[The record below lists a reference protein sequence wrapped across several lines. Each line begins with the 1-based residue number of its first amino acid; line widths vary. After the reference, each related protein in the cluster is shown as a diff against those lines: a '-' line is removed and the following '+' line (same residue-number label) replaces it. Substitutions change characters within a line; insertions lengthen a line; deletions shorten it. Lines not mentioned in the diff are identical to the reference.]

1 MRENPNHCEGW
12 SMNNIRQLNPPAE
25 PDREL
30 VERAIV
36 RVLEIAQH
44 HGITSADFIQMMDSG
59 IRISDFLNAMNVF
72 TNAGSTIECDFSL
85 GNPQL
90 LD

>member
-1 MRENPNHCEGW
+1 MV
-12 SMNNIRQLNPPAE
+12 MNNLGQHKPTAE

-36 RVLEIAQH
+36 GVLEIAQH
-44 HGITSADFIQMMDSG
+44 HGFTPADFIQMMDSG
-59 IRISDFLNAMNVF
+59 IRISDFLNAMNVS
-72 TNAGSTIECDFSL
+72 TNAGHTIDCDSSW
-85 GNPQL
+85 GNPPL